1 MADREILP
9 DSVKPT
15 HYNVS
20 LRDLDFK
27 NWTYQ
32 GTVTYVVSHE
42 RSPKKKKKQTLF

>member
-15 HYNVS
+15 HYKVS

-32 GTVTYVVSHE
+32 GTVTYVVLMNGP
-42 RSPKKKKKQTLF
+42 RKRRKQTLF